1 MFGMTENANTS
12 LIFPE
17 IALNHCS
24 PNVNSPPHQIGF
36 FFLQPDFYQAQVDS
50 VSKHMA
56 DGWVSNTSQEDPP
69 DSTSPAPL
77 EPLDSTTPRHS
88 LLMDTQSPWL
98 SFRGRAQLQGELT
111 RTAVLCRG
119 RRTKAGKT

>member
-1 MFGMTENANTS
+1 MFGMTENANVS

-24 PNVNSPPHQIGF
+24 ANVNSPPHQIFFF

-50 VSKHMA
+50 VNKHTD

-69 DSTSPAPL
+69 DST
-77 EPLDSTTPRHS
+77 TPRHW
-88 LLMDTQSPWL
+88 LLMGAQLHWL
-98 SFRGRAQLQGELT
+98 RFTGRAQLQAELT
-111 RTAVLCRG
+111 RTAALCRG